1 MVILYKILRYIVIA
15 IICLFI
21 AFIALL
27 VYLFVTQ
34 ANIEQVN
41 YIEGCQ
47 SDDALTVY
55 CDFQNPEDLSAL
67 PDGRHILVSEFGAIT
82 PLSPVNVRGNLSL
95 LDTTD
100 GTKKNIEIEMSDN
113 VWGDPECEREN
124 MIFSPHGIDTNQ
136 RLDGSYQLAIVNH
149 MPTETIEL
157 FELIEIND
165 AWSLI
170 WRGCVDAPEHGYFND
185 VALKSNG
192 SFYVSQMYDKN
203 ISLLMLA
210 VMDTTKEDTGYVYH
224 WTIKNGFKR
233 LINTDGAF
241 PNGVELSND
250 ESNLFIN
257 YAFGNKISKYN
268 LSSKTIEASFSMNG
282 IPDNITIDGDY
293 LWVGAQD
300 YSGLDSLIY
309 CGVFAKDI
317 FEDPMINQCPLPFAA
332 YHLKQS
338 DLSLVNS
345 YKYSNTVMGTATVA
359 LSVNGQL
366 YFGTYHGDRIASVE
380 ISKE

>member
-55 CDFQNPEDLSAL
+55 CDFQNPEDLAAL

-95 LDTTD
+95 LDTTN
-100 GTKKNIEIEMSDN
+100 GTKKNIEIEMSNN

-170 WRGCVDAPEHGYFND
+170 WRGCVDAPAHGYFND

-224 WTIKNGFKR
+224 WTRKKGFKR

-268 LSSKTIEASFSMNG
+268 LSSKTIEASFKMNG

-293 LWVGAQD
+293 LWVGTQD

-309 CGVFAKDI
+309 CGVFAKDT

-345 YKYSNTVMGTATVA
+345 YKYSNTVMGTVTVA
-359 LSVNGQL
+359 LSMNGQL
-366 YFGTYHGDRIASVE
+366 YFGTYHGDRIASVDL
-380 ISKE
+380 SKE

>member
-55 CDFQNPEDLSAL
+55 CDFQNPEDLAAL

-170 WRGCVDAPEHGYFND
+170 WRGCVDAPAHGYFND

-224 WTIKNGFKR
+224 WTRKKGFKR

>member
-55 CDFQNPEDLSAL
+55 CDFQNPEDLAAL

-124 MIFSPHGIDTNQ
+124 MIFSPHGIDINQ

-170 WRGCVDAPEHGYFND
+170 WRGCVDAPAHGYFND

>member
-34 ANIEQVN
+34 ANIGQVN

-55 CDFQNPEDLSAL
+55 CDFQNPEDLAAL

-100 GTKKNIEIEMSDN
+100 GTKKNIEMEMSDN

-124 MIFSPHGIDTNQ
+124 MIFSPHGIDINQ
-136 RLDGSYQLAIVNH
+136 RIDGSYQLAIVNH

-165 AWSLI
+165 AWSLR
-170 WRGCVDAPEHGYFND
+170 WKGCVDAPEHGYFND
-185 VALKSNG
+185 VALMSNG

-210 VMDTTKEDTGYVYH
+210 VLDTTKEDTGYVYH
-224 WTIKNGFKR
+224 WTRQNGFER

-268 LSSKTIEASFSMNG
+268 LSSKTIEASFNMNG

-293 LWVGAQD
+293 LWVGTQD

-309 CGVFAKDI
+309 CGVFAKDT

-345 YKYSNTVMGTATVA
+345 YKYSNTVMGTVTVA
-359 LSVNGQL
+359 LSMNGQL
-366 YFGTYHGDRIASVE
+366 YFGTYHGDRIASVDL
-380 ISKE
+380 SKE

>member
-55 CDFQNPEDLSAL
+55 CDFQNPEDLAAL

-95 LDTTD
+95 LDTTN

-124 MIFSPHGIDTNQ
+124 MIFSPHGIDINQ
-136 RLDGSYQLAIVNH
+136 RIDGSYQLAIVNH

-165 AWSLI
+165 SWSLT
-170 WRGCVDAPEHGYFND
+170 WRGCVDAPAHGYFND

-224 WTIKNGFKR
+224 WTRKKGFKR

-293 LWVGAQD
+293 LWVGTQD

>member
-15 IICLFI
+15 IICFFI
-21 AFIALL
+21 AFISLL
-27 VYLFVTQ
+27 TYLFVTQ

-47 SDDALTVY
+47 SDDTLTVY
-55 CDFQNPEDLSAL
+55 CDFQNPEDLAVL
-67 PDGRHILVSEFGAIT
+67 PDGRHILVSEFGAII

-113 VWGDPECEREN
+113 VWGDPECKREN
-124 MIFSPHGIDTNQ
+124 MILSPHGIDINQ

-165 AWSLI
+165 AWSLR
-170 WRGCVDAPEHGYFND
+170 WKGCVDAPEHGYFND
-185 VALKSNG
+185 VALMSNG

-210 VMDTTKEDTGYVYH
+210 VLDTTKEDTGYVYH
-224 WTIKNGFKR
+224 WTRQNGFER

-268 LSSKTIEASFSMNG
+268 LSSKTIEASFNMNG

-293 LWVGAQD
+293 LWVGTQD

-309 CGVFAKDI
+309 CGVFAKDT

-345 YKYSNTVMGTATVA
+345 YKYSNTVMGTVTVA
-359 LSVNGQL
+359 LSMNGQL
-366 YFGTYHGDRIASVE
+366 YFGTYHGDRIASVDL
-380 ISKE
+380 SKE

>member
-1 MVILYKILRYIVIA
+1 
-15 IICLFI
+15 
-21 AFIALL
+21 
-27 VYLFVTQ
+27 
-34 ANIEQVN
+34 
-41 YIEGCQ
+41 
-47 SDDALTVY
+47 
-55 CDFQNPEDLSAL
+55 
-67 PDGRHILVSEFGAIT
+67 
-82 PLSPVNVRGNLSL
+82 
-95 LDTTD
+95 
-100 GTKKNIEIEMSDN
+100 
-113 VWGDPECEREN
+113 
-124 MIFSPHGIDTNQ
+124 
-136 RLDGSYQLAIVNH
+136 

-165 AWSLI
+165 TWSLT
-170 WRGCVDAPEHGYFND
+170 WRGCVDAPAHGYFND

-210 VMDTTKEDTGYVYH
+210 VMDTTKKDTGYVYH
-224 WTIKNGFKR
+224 WTRKNGFKR

-268 LSSKTIEASFSMNG
+268 LSSKIIEASFSMNG

-293 LWVGAQD
+293 LWVGTQD

>member
-55 CDFQNPEDLSAL
+55 CDFQNPEDLAAL

-82 PLSPVNVRGNLSL
+82 PLSPVNVHGNLSL

-100 GTKKNIEIEMSDN
+100 GTKKNIEMEMSDN
-113 VWGDPECEREN
+113 LWGDPECEREN
-124 MIFSPHGIDTNQ
+124 MIFSPHGIDINQ
-136 RLDGSYQLAIVNH
+136 RIDGSYQLAIVNH

-165 AWSLI
+165 AWSLT
-170 WRGCVDAPEHGYFND
+170 WRGCVDAPAHGYFND

-224 WTIKNGFKR
+224 WTRKKGFKR

-268 LSSKTIEASFSMNG
+268 LSSKMIEASFSMNG

-293 LWVGAQD
+293 LWVGTQD

-309 CGVFAKDI
+309 CGVFAKDT
-317 FEDPMINQCPLPFAA
+317 FEDPRINQCPLPFAA

>member
-55 CDFQNPEDLSAL
+55 CDFQNPEDLAAL

-95 LDTTD
+95 LDTTN

>member
-1 MVILYKILRYIVIA
+1 MVILYKILRYIVIT
-15 IICLFI
+15 IICFFI
-21 AFIALL
+21 AFISLL
-27 VYLFVTQ
+27 TYLFVTQ

-41 YIEGCQ
+41 YIEGCE
-47 SDDALTVY
+47 SDDTLTVY
-55 CDFQNPEDLSAL
+55 CDFQNPEDLAVL
-67 PDGRHILVSEFGAIT
+67 PDGRHILVSEFGAII

-124 MIFSPHGIDTNQ
+124 MILSPHGIDINQ

-165 AWSLI
+165 AWSLR
-170 WRGCVDAPEHGYFND
+170 WKGCVDAPEHGYFND
-185 VALKSNG
+185 VALMSNG

-210 VMDTTKEDTGYVYH
+210 VMDTTKEDTGFVYH
-224 WTIKNGFKR
+224 WTRQNGFER
-233 LINTDGAF
+233 IINTDGAF

-268 LSSKTIEASFSMNG
+268 LSSKTIEASFNMNG

-293 LWVGAQD
+293 LWVGTQD

-309 CGVFAKDI
+309 CGVFAKDT

-345 YKYSNTVMGTATVA
+345 YKYSNTVMGTVTVA
-359 LSVNGQL
+359 LSMNGQL
-366 YFGTYHGDRIASVE
+366 YFGTYHGDRIAAVD
-380 ISKE
+380 

>member
-1 MVILYKILRYIVIA
+1 MVIFYKILRYILIA

-27 VYLFVTQ
+27 AYLFVTQ

-41 YIEGCQ
+41 YIEGCE
-47 SDDALTVY
+47 SDETFTVY
-55 CDFQNPEDLSAL
+55 CDYQNPEDLTVL
-67 PDGRHILVSEFGAIT
+67 PDGRHILVSEFGAII
-82 PLSPVNVRGNLSL
+82 PLSPTNAQGNLSL
-95 LDTTD
+95 LDTTN
-100 GTKKNIEIEMSDN
+100 GSKKNLEIEMSDN
-113 VWGDPECEREN
+113 VWGDPECQRDS
-124 MIFSPHGIDTNQ
+124 MVLSPHGIDINE
-136 RLDGSYQLAIVNH
+136 RLDGSYQLAVVNH

-157 FELIEIND
+157 FELREIND
-165 AWSLI
+165 AWSLT
-170 WRGCVDAPEHGYFND
+170 WRGCVDAPVHGYFND
-185 VALKSNG
+185 VALSSNG

-203 ISLLMLA
+203 ISLFMLA
-210 VMDTTKEDTGYVYH
+210 VLDNTKEDTGYVYH
-224 WTIKNGFKR
+224 WARQDGFEK
-233 LINTDGAF
+233 LVNTDGAF
-241 PNGVELSND
+241 PNGVELSED

-268 LSSKTIEASFSMNG
+268 LMSKSIEASFNMNG

-300 YSGLDSLIY
+300 HSGLDSLIY
-309 CGVFAKDI
+309 CGVFAKDV

-332 YHLKQS
+332 YQLRQS

-359 LSVNGQL
+359 LSLNGQL

-380 ISKE
+380 LSKE